1 MTAYFF
7 RGACLLAAAL
17 VFPASAGAQSPT
29 PATSTTVV
37 RLIAEH
43 ALLRHPAAAVA
54 AAITRARNA
63 GEGAGADVADT
74 AARAAGASPSR
85 AALPVEKVV
94 ERLSTLRPGTTRS
107 FLARQL
113 EFPRVRRAYESR
125 AARVAGLFAD
135 RRVERPEVFFRVF
148 KREQVLEVWARN
160 RSGGSFELL
169 STYPVCKLSGRL
181 GPKRRQGD
189 LQIPEGFYEIDLLNP
204 SSSYHLSMR
213 VDYPN
218 AVDRARGG
226 EGKLGGDIYIHG
238 GCATIG
244 CVPVTDQWIEE
255 IYLIVVHAR
264 EAGQETIPVHI
275 FPTRL
280 DTAGL
285 AWLGA
290 TYGPGFIDYPFWQ
303 NLQEGYLAFEATR
316 TIPEVGYDGDRYTFS
331 APRLVTPAIAGVK

>member
-1 MTAYFF
+1 M
-7 RGACLLAAAL
+7 
-17 VFPASAGAQSPT
+17 
-29 PATSTTVV
+29 V

-43 ALLRHPAAAVA
+43 ALVRHPAAAVA
-54 AAITRARNA
+54 AAIGHFRSVARP
-63 GEGAGADVADT
+63 GGSGSADSALQ
-74 AARAAGASPSR
+74 APASSSGSSVR
-85 AALPVEKVV
+85 AALPVESVV
-94 ERLSTLRPGTTRS
+94 SRLSTLRPGTTRS

-125 AARVAGLFAD
+125 AVRVAGLFED
-135 RRVERPEVFFRVF
+135 RRVETPEVFFRVF

-160 RSGGSFELL
+160 REAGSFQLL

-204 SSSYHLSMR
+204 TSQYHLSMR

-226 EGKLGGDIYIHG
+226 NERLGGDIYIHG

-244 CVPVTDQWIEE
+244 CVPVTDEWIEE
-255 IYLIVVHAR
+255 IYLIAVSAR
-264 EAGQETIPVHI
+264 EAGQQTIPVHI

-280 DTAGL
+280 DPAGL
-285 AWLGA
+285 SWLGS
-290 TYGPGFIDYPFWQ
+290 TYGPQFVDYPFWQ
-303 NLQEGYLAFEATR
+303 NLQEGYLAFETTR
-316 TIPEVGYDGDRYTFS
+316 TVPVVGYDGARYTFS
-331 APRLVTPAIAGVK
+331 VPAAAPAIAGVQ